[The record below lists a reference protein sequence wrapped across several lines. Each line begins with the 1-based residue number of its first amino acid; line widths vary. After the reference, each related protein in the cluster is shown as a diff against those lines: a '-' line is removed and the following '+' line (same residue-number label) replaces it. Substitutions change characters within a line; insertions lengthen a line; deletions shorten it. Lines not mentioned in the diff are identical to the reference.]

1 VVYGAGTFVAIAD
14 ATPNPIT
21 AIWSTDG
28 MNWTASTSALS
39 SVDGVWTALGFGTV
53 GSTSYF
59 VAIGGANNSTSYA
72 AYSSDNGATWTAA
85 TTPLGPA
92 DWSGVA
98 FGTVAGGSPMFVA
111 IAGPAPGSGPSPA
124 AYSTD
129 GKNWVTTP
137 MAMPANEDWAS
148 VAYGMIGSTGYF
160 VAVSASG
167 AAYSTDGK
175 TWTASPCGLPAGVG
189 GQAVTFGS
197 VAGHGVF
204 MVMSAGGPTAA
215 YSEDGINWY
224 SGTSPNEE
232 WQSVAYGGGTF
243 VTLTTDGV
251 TASN

>member
-1 VVYGAGTFVAIAD
+1 MTNPLSVSFASSPTGLGTSVNWEYVAAGGGGYVAIGDRSAAFSSDGKAWTVNDGAVAGGGPWQAVVYGAGTFVAIAD

-72 AYSSDNGATWTAA
+72 AYSSDNGATWTKA

-175 TWTASPCGLPAGVG
+175 TWTYFDQAGRER
-189 GQAVTFGS
+189 
-197 VAGHGVF
+197 H
-204 MVMSAGGPTAA
+204 
-215 YSEDGINWY
+215 
-224 SGTSPNEE
+224 
-232 WQSVAYGGGTF
+232 
-243 VTLTTDGV
+243 
-251 TASN
+251 